1 MTAERADMA
10 EFKEERKKRYAEGD
24 KNAVIGE
31 KEVLDAFERLKEYQN
46 SKAFI
51 DNKATSNQEW
61 WRLRHWSQMQKKD
74 QSKADD
80 EKPTSA
86 WLFNSII
93 NKHADIMDNFPKPN
107 VLPREREDEAEA
119 KQLSNIIPVM
129 LERNNYEDVYSAKNY
144 DYIIDGGCITGVF
157 WDKDASD
164 GMGDIR
170 IEQIDV
176 HNIFWEPGIEDI
188 QDSKEVFVIAA
199 IENEELVKMYP
210 QMEGKGGNNFTKVEY
225 MQDDYVDKS
234 DRSYVVDWYYKTR
247 EYVPV
252 MEDPETGEQILRP
265 KTVLHYC
272 KFCNGVVL
280 YSTENAGLED
290 GLYEHGKYP
299 FVVQTLFPIKDSLW
313 GFGYVDVMR
322 NPQMYVDALDQIIT
336 KNAFMVGS
344 PRFWIRENSGIN
356 TDEFAD
362 WSKPFV
368 SFSGG
373 SIDDVI
379 KKVEVDNIPAFV
391 VQHKTNKI
399 DELKETSGNRDF
411 SQGSTQSGV
420 TAASAIAALQ
430 EAGSKLSRD
439 MIRGCYRAFQEEN
452 YLVVELIRQFYSEP
466 RSFRIDQPNGQ
477 YGFVEYSNAGMQA
490 KEIQPDGSTK
500 SKKAIFDIQIVAE
513 KQSPFSRAAQN
524 ETAKELYGV
533 GLFNPQMAEA
543 ALICLDMMEFEGK
556 ETIKQQVQQNS
567 IMMQQMNAMA
577 QAIMQYDAM
586 FPQLGIAAAAG
597 LAQQNV
603 AEGAATAPEG
613 GAKKE
618 PGTAEERAAKSDT
631 DTTSTVKART
641 KAARQATPNA

>member
-1 MTAERADMA
+1 MA
-10 EFKEERKKRYAEGD
+10 EFKEERKKRQKDAED
-24 KNAVIGE
+24 KTTPIGE
-31 KEVLDAFERLKEYQN
+31 KQVLDAFERLKEYQN

-51 DNKATSNQEW
+51 DNKATANQEW
-61 WRLRHWSQMQKKD
+61 WRLRHWSQVQKDDK
-74 QSKADD
+74 SKAKD

-107 VLPREREDEAEA
+107 VLPREAADEAEA
-119 KQLSNIIPVM
+119 KQLSEIIPVI
-129 LERNNYEDVYSAKNY
+129 LERNKYEDVYSKKSY
-144 DYIIDGGCITGVF
+144 DYVNDGGCITGVF
-157 WDKDASD
+157 WDKDASE

-176 HNIFWEPGIEDI
+176 HNIYWEPGIEDI
-188 QDSKEVFVIAA
+188 QDSKEIFVVAA
-199 IENEELVKMYP
+199 VENKELTQMYP
-210 QMEGKGGNNFTKVEY
+210 QMEGHTGSDFTKVEY
-225 MQDDYVDKS
+225 IQDDYIDNSDK
-234 DRSYVVDWYYKTR
+234 SYVVDWYYKVR
-247 EYVPV
+247 AYVPV
-252 MEDPETGEQILRP
+252 MEDPETGEEIMRP

-280 YSTENAGLED
+280 YSTENAKLEN
-290 GLYEHGKYP
+290 GLYDHGMYP

-322 NPQMYVDALDQIIT
+322 NPQMYIDALDQIIT

-344 PRFWIRENSGIN
+344 PRFWVRESSGIN
-356 TDEFAD
+356 VEDFAD
-362 WSKPFV
+362 WSKPFIQ
-368 SFSGG
+368 FSGNNV
-373 SIDDVI
+373 DDVL
-379 KKVEVDNIPAFV
+379 KKVDVDNIPAFV

-439 MIRGCYRAFQEEN
+439 MIRGAYRAFQEEN
-452 YLVVELIRQFYSEP
+452 YLVVELIRQFYNEP

-477 YGFVEYSNAGMQA
+477 YSFVEYSNEGMQ
-490 KEIQPDGSTK
+490 KEVMQPDGTVK

-524 ETAKELYGV
+524 ETAKELYGM
-533 GLFNPQMAEA
+533 GLFNPQMAEP
-543 ALICLDMMEFEGK
+543 ALVCLDMMEFEGK
-556 ETIKQQVQQNS
+556 ESIKQQVQNNS
-567 IMMQQMNAMA
+567 VMMQQMQMMM
-577 QAIMQYDAM
+577 QAIAQFDAM
-586 FPQLGIAAAAG
+586 FPQLGLAAAAG
-597 LAQQNV
+597 LAQPNM
-603 AEGAATAPEG
+603 AAGAAPAQ
-613 GAKKE
+613 GARASTE
-618 PGTAEERAAKSDT
+618 SGTAEERAAKSDT